1 MSFIFNLKTY
11 MHTDAHPEQKV
22 AIFFA
27 ENLQG
32 RCFYK
37 AAATRFSLDNFE
49 ILANLITIKKDQ

>member
-1 MSFIFNLKTY
+1 

-37 AAATRFSLDNFE
+37 AAATRFPSDSIE
-49 ILANLITIKKDQ
+49 ILFCLTTIKMER